1 MQFMTISYKPLPDY
15 KSKEHTYSSLI
26 GCCLV
31 WVLKSK
37 TPTHPSLNKH
47 YFLQSKS
54 MLTRAIL
61 KASEPQQHI
70 WKIHTWN
77 TLSINEEHLF
87 GGKRLVKTKHFRS
100 ISEK

>member
-1 MQFMTISYKPLPDY
+1 
-15 KSKEHTYSSLI
+15 
-26 GCCLV
+26 
-31 WVLKSK
+31 
-37 TPTHPSLNKH
+37 
-47 YFLQSKS
+47 

-87 GGKRLVKTKHFRS
+87 GGKRLVKTKYFRS